1 MIRISVIV
9 LFLVSQVALA
19 SNALA
24 RNNANLSREQI
35 RSMPILERPSRPGHF
50 YGNAVRRKNGQM
62 QSGAMRANPANVY
75 QGSTSYGPTYGGS
88 FQTGETIIYG
98 Q

>member
-1 MIRISVIV
+1 MIRISVVV

-19 SNALA
+19 SYAFA

-50 YGNAVRRKNGQM
+50 YGNAVRRKHGQT
-62 QSGAMRANPANVY
+62 QSGSVRANPGGVY
-75 QGSTSYGPTYGGS
+75 QNPASYGTTYGGS
-88 FQTGETIIYG
+88 YQTGETVVYG